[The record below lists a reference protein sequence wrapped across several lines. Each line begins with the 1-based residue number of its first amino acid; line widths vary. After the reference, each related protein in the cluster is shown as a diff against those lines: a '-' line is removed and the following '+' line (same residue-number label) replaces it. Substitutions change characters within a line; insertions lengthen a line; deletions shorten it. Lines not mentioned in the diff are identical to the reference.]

1 MKRRLPI
8 LLILLSIFL
17 LGSLAGASTITGSVR
32 NGTTNKPAAGD
43 DVILLKLEGGM
54 QEEARTR
61 SDRQGRFTL
70 EAQDGS
76 APHVVRVLHQKVMYH
91 AIAPPGTTSVG
102 EVVVYEAVQKLQGI
116 TGSADVMRMQSNGG
130 TLQVTEMFAL
140 RNNSTPSRTLMS
152 DKTFEIYLPEGAQM
166 DASSA
171 AGPGGMAVNSAPVPL
186 SEPGHYAFVF
196 PLRPG
201 ETQFRIEYHM
211 PYAGS
216 ANFVPRVT
224 VPMEVMAVELP
235 KSIEFSAAQA
245 GSYGTA
251 LDEKGVVVQVAKNV
265 APGAAPAFRI
275 AGTGAIPPEALKSLE
290 GGGEDNSGNGNSG
303 NGNES
308 ANAAPANR
316 PGGGM
321 AVPEGTPDP
330 METYRWP
337 LLIGF
342 VVVLGAGAFWMTRPQ
357 AAPSPTPMTAA
368 SGGRSGQLLEAL
380 KEELFQLESDR
391 LQQKI
396 SPEEY
401 EKAKAAL
408 DTTLARAMQRA
419 KS

>member
-1 MKRRLPI
+1 MS
-8 LLILLSIFL
+8 LLLNAKNTFL
-17 LGSLAGASTITGSVR
+17 VLFLALATWASNASTITGTVR
-32 NGTTNKPAAGD
+32 NGTTNKPSAGD
-43 DVILLKLEGGM
+43 KVILLKLAGGM
-54 QEEARTR
+54 EEETSTT
-61 SDRQGRFTL
+61 SDGQGRFTL

-76 APHVVRVLHQKVMYH
+76 TPHLVRVVHEKVMYH
-91 AIAPPGTTSVG
+91 AIAPPGTATVG
-102 EVVVYEAVQKLQGI
+102 EVVVYEAVRKLQGI
-116 TGSADVMRMQSNGG
+116 TGSADVMRMQSDGS
-130 TLQVTEMFAL
+130 TLRVTEMFAL

-152 DKTFEIYLPEGAQM
+152 DRTFEIYLPEGAQM

-201 ETQFRIEYHM
+201 ESQFRIEYHM
-211 PYAGS
+211 PYSGS
-216 ANFVPRVT
+216 ANFAPRVT
-224 VPMEVMAVELP
+224 VPMDMMAVELP
-235 KSIEFSAAQA
+235 KSIEFSPAQA

-265 APGAAPAFRI
+265 APGAGPAFRI
-275 AGTGAIPPEALKSLE
+275 TGTGAISPEALKNLE
-290 GGGEDNSGNGNSG
+290 GGGEDTSE

-308 ANAAPANR
+308 ATAAAPANR

-357 AAPSPTPMTAA
+357 AASAPVMAA
-368 SGGRSGQLLEAL
+368 PGSRSGQLLEAL

-396 SPEEY
+396 SVEEY
-401 EKAKAAL
+401 TKAKAAL